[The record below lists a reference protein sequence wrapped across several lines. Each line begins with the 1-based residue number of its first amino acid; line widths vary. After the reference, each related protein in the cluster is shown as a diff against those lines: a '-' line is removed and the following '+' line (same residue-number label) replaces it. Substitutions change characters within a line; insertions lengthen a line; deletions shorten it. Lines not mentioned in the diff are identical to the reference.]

1 MGGNKAGYIDKLV
14 YYAPGASNKENKNE
28 KSPTERHVVEP
39 TI

>member
-1 MGGNKAGYIDKLV
+1 MGDNKAGYIDKLV
-14 YYAPGASNKENKNE
+14 YYDPGASNKENK